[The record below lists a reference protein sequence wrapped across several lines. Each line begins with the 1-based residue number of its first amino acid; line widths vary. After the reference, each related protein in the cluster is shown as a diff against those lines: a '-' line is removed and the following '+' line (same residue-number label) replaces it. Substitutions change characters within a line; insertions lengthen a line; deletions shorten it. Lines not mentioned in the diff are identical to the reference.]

1 MTMSA
6 LSGYGRHTV
15 VHKFDGDSTTFDTWV
30 DRLCLTLERQ
40 QKDLSKV
47 IAGEES
53 ITEDDNYQVYLT
65 LCEHIKDEQF
75 NLIKD
80 NFKNKGREA
89 FIHLKQHY
97 KGSPDD
103 IIYTSIKEAS
113 NMEKQQDEDIT
124 AYFGRLLRIR
134 GALEACKLKLGEH
147 FYLINAMKGLPEDYQ
162 AFCAILDTPKTRPAT
177 VTEFMSMC
185 RAKESDIAK
194 GDSIMKIR
202 HIHKPLPCRKCGK
215 LGHRT
220 DRCGKLW
227 CTRCKMDNHSDNRCW
242 YRNDHK
248 HQEAIDSTKAVI
260 DSASYTTTTTGPSSS
275 QQHQG
280 CSDSPTEDKLLTFD
294 SDSDTERDIYLLA
307 THQVSDGET
316 KSISPTSLIVDT
328 GASKHLIK
336 DLSLFSKL
344 EMDDSQSKHSIR
356 LANGTTSTGIVRGRG
371 QASLQLKDTT
381 GNIRK
386 IIITDALYIPD
397 FPENII
403 SVLAATKNGAGFY
416 FNKHGAAME
425 VPDGTIFPIIP
436 GEKLYSIETAGH

>member
-1 MTMSA
+1 MLLIYWPWRQYCDPEIKPQSREYRLVWITLVQLLLSKPNLGKMTMSA

-177 VTEFMSMC
+177 VTEFMSMSKYGVQSGC
-185 RAKESDIAK
+185 PCTWVQHKVNYLQTYLRSSVLRFLNFVVSFHSSVCIWIALGVSWKIMSSVANEKRPHKAAGTTRRVAKQECVSDI
-194 GDSIMKIR
+194 
-202 HIHKPLPCRKCGK
+202 
-215 LGHRT
+215 
-220 DRCGKLW
+220 
-227 CTRCKMDNHSDNRCW
+227 
-242 YRNDHK
+242 
-248 HQEAIDSTKAVI
+248 
-260 DSASYTTTTTGPSSS
+260 
-275 QQHQG
+275 
-280 CSDSPTEDKLLTFD
+280 
-294 SDSDTERDIYLLA
+294 
-307 THQVSDGET
+307 
-316 KSISPTSLIVDT
+316 
-328 GASKHLIK
+328 
-336 DLSLFSKL
+336 
-344 EMDDSQSKHSIR
+344 QSWR
-356 LANGTTSTGIVRGRG
+356 L
-371 QASLQLKDTT
+371 
-381 GNIRK
+381 
-386 IIITDALYIPD
+386 Y
-397 FPENII
+397 
-403 SVLAATKNGAGFY
+403 
-416 FNKHGAAME
+416 
-425 VPDGTIFPIIP
+425 
-436 GEKLYSIETAGH
+436 